1 MKQVKPN
8 RGHSSTAAS
17 SQQITAQ
24 VSAPTSFAQAIGDS
38 PLA

>member
-8 RGHSSTAAS
+8 RGHSSTAVS

-24 VSAPTSFAQAIGDS
+24 VSAPTSFAQSATAS
-38 PLA
+38 